1 MINNE
6 LPEAIRTFIDT
17 TNRGD
22 SDGFVAAF
30 TTDAYL
36 NDWGREF
43 RGRDGVRSWDQTDNI
58 GRNAHFEPRDTR
70 QVGTSY
76 VVTLDVTGDGFNG
89 TSDFVFEIDGDL
101 IRSMV
106 IKPG

>member
-1 MINNE
+1 MI
-6 LPEAIRTFIDT
+6 EA
-17 TNRGD
+17 TNTGD
-22 SDGFVAAF
+22 HNAFVAAF
-30 TTDAYL
+30 SDDAYVE
-36 NDWGREF
+36 DWGRQF
-43 RGRDGVRSWDQTDNI
+43 RGREGVASWDRTDNI

>member
-1 MINNE
+1 MI
-6 LPEAIRTFIDT
+6 EA
-17 TNRGD
+17 TNTGD
-22 SDGFVAAF
+22 HNAFVAAF
-30 TTDAYL
+30 SDDAYVE
-36 NDWGREF
+36 DWGRQF
-43 RGRDGVRSWDQTDNI
+43 RGREGVASWDRTDNI
-58 GRNAHFEPRDTR
+58 GRNADFEPRDTR

-89 TSDFVFEIDGDL
+89 TSDFVFEIDGDV